1 MGLKPRLNQVSL
13 IYELGPTKWFVGFT
27 TEEEVLKTD
36 YNGIEEDTNEFIK
49 EYIETA
55 KYMVE
60 KGTTWNGEGTVYI
73 SGLPGRNRYTF
84 PELFITIKPNDEEIL
99 LCSPRELPYLQEF
112 FWKIV
117 TL

>member
-1 MGLKPRLNQVSL
+1 MPVEYY

-36 YNGIEEDTNEFIK
+36 YNGIEEDTNEYIK

-55 KYMVE
+55 KYIVQE
-60 KGTTWNGEGTVYI
+60 GTSWNGEGTVYI
-73 SGLPGRNRYTF
+73 SGLPGRNGYTF
-84 PELFITIKPNDEEIL
+84 PELFLTIKCIDESIL

-112 FWKIV
+112 FAKKV
-117 TL
+117 GLYL